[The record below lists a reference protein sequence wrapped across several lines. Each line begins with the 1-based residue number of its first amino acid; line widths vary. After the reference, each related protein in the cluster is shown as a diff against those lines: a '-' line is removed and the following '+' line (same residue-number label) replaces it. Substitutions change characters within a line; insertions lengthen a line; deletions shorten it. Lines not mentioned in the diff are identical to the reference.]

1 MHSTL
6 RSEPSSVT
14 DNLMTL
20 HQSSKITLTPPY
32 QARPFLKSS
41 IPKPTYP
48 PRNHSNPLVPPN
60 SDIEPK
66 ARMGRN
72 PKWSMTHDI
81 KPKIIHRHQGNQKI
95 KSDFPPAVP
104 HWRYSP
110 LYWGKSQIG
119 PFPAKFKEKMQKKEE
134 APSLAGC
141 THDHEI
147 RMKKIQILQE
157 TAKIKIIFRRRSP
170 LGDFSP
176 KVPKWAFSP

>member
-1 MHSTL
+1 MWRKV
-6 RSEPSSVT
+6 RSFAPHFSAI
-14 DNLMTL
+14 
-20 HQSSKITLTPPY
+20 SKSKFRNI
-32 QARPFLKSS
+32 S
-41 IPKPTYP
+41 IFPEFRYRAEGEK
-48 PRNHSNPLVPPN
+48 
-60 SDIEPK
+60 
-66 ARMGRN
+66 MGRN

-81 KPKIIHRHQGNQKI
+81 TPKIIHRHLGNQKI

-134 APSLAGC
+134 APSHAGC

-147 RMKKIQILQE
+147 KMKKIQILQE

-170 LGDFSP
+170 LGDFPS